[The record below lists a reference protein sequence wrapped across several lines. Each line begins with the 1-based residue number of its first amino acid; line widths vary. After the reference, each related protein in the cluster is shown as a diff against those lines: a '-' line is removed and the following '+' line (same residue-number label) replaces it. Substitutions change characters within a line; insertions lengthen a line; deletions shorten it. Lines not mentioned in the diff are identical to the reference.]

1 MAYSYSFMKP
11 QRLPLVARD
20 LDAASV
26 LPLSADEAVAALN
39 EALPGLRWTS
49 DSEAAAELKE
59 GWAEFRLH
67 DDPAQGTWLSMRCSL
82 RTDYSA
88 AVQDL
93 CDRFQWVAFDEAP
106 RLFQPHRAPEIL

>member
-11 QRLPLVARD
+11 RRLPLLAKE

-26 LPLSADEAVAALN
+26 LPLNADEAVAALN

-49 DSEAAAELKE
+49 GTEAAAELSQ

-67 DDPAQGTWLSMRCSL
+67 DDPARGAWLSMRCSL
-82 RTDYSA
+82 RADYST

-93 CDRFQWVAFDEAP
+93 CDRFQWVAFDEQS
-106 RLFQPHRAPEIL
+106 RLFQPHRAPESL